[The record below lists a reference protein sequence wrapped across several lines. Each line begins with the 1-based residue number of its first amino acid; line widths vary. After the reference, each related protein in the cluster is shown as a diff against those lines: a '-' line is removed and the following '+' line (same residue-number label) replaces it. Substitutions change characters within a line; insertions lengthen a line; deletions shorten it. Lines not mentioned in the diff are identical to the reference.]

1 MKKLTAFLLSLIMA
15 ILPFAV
21 SSAEEENAGIAIAV
35 GDEKITAQQ
44 LKEAIELSMFRG
56 AIECAGYG
64 YAYDITDPLNIE
76 DEEDKV
82 VYDLELNI
90 VIQTKAKEKGVDTL
104 TPESETILRDR
115 VDETWNR
122 YMEIAMS
129 ENGLYF
135 LPAGDFEQA
144 EDPEENIRRYFA
156 SFGLT
161 KETLAESMTR
171 ELVDEQLK
179 AAVTAGME
187 GGEDDIFMHYIDWI
201 LERYDESDITENRE
215 VITAVMEELGWRA
228 AD

>member
-1 MKKLTAFLLSLIMA
+1 
-15 ILPFAV
+15 
-21 SSAEEENAGIAIAV
+21 
-35 GDEKITAQQ
+35 
-44 LKEAIELSMFRG
+44 
-56 AIECAGYG
+56 
-64 YAYDITDPLNIE
+64 
-76 DEEDKV
+76 
-82 VYDLELNI
+82 
-90 VIQTKAKEKGVDTL
+90 
-104 TPESETILRDR
+104 
-115 VDETWNR
+115 
-122 YMEIAMS
+122 MS

-144 EDPEENIRRYFA
+144 EDPKENIRRYFA